1 MNDRD
6 DNHDLAFGPGSFLSA
21 VLKGVA
27 QKCQLAEPERAL
39 TACRSDAENEE
50 ALARSDVNAGQ
61 RLGSSGGAARHQDAE
76 LCRLEHDDEP
86 ISDDDSFGIPEDD
99 ADSYPIDWD
108 AASTPGNQR
117 STKSGEAQEEI
128 TADQEVMAELTARQL
143 KERFRT
149 MIHRRRIGQN
159 RGYRLKKLL
168 GSGGQG
174 IVYLTKRDGADGFGY
189 KAAVKVFSPESYPS
203 VRKYEAAMRR
213 IARVASQVAQAH
225 HPNLVDVLFFEQRY
239 GIRLMLM
246 ERVEGYDLRRLL
258 KPEIHLKLQER
269 ASHALWDRINTDV
282 VTAGDEQLRM
292 QPGFAVAIVRDCLAG
307 LFLLHGMQIV
317 HGDIKPSNIMLTQ
330 IGGRAKL
337 VDLGSAFDLRDSL
350 RQRFFTPAYAAPE
363 VLERRQWTPQSDLA
377 SLGYVLIELLSGRR
391 LFKSDKTSLASLD
404 KDQLDKDQLD
414 RDQLLENK
422 RALPDR
428 LEELLPQNV
437 QESKRLMGLCR
448 GLVQPK
454 PEDRF
459 ASAEEADL
467 HPRYGASAFLRELVI
482 GNLAT
487 VYDTWIRLWIE
498 ALR

>member
-1 MNDRD
+1 MTGRGDG
-6 DNHDLAFGPGSFLSA
+6 HDLAYGPGSFLSA
-21 VLKGVA
+21 VLKGAA
-27 QKCQLAEPERAL
+27 QKCERAE
-39 TACRSDAENEE
+39 SDLAPTPRHSHLEDEETLSKSEMYADQRQVSSAE
-50 ALARSDVNAGQ
+50 V
-61 RLGSSGGAARHQDAE
+61 ARHREAAVCVGQE
-76 LCRLEHDDEP
+76 YDDEP
-86 ISDDDSFGIPEDD
+86 ISDGDSFGIPDDD
-99 ADSYPIDWD
+99 AESYPIDWD
-108 AASTPGNQR
+108 HHAASTPSNRR
-117 STKSGEAQEEI
+117 STMTDEAQERTE
-128 TADQEVMAELTARQL
+128 ADQEEMAELAARQL

-149 MIHRRRIGQN
+149 MIRRRRIGQN
-159 RGYRLKKLL
+159 HGYRLKKLL

-213 IARVASQVAQAH
+213 IARVASLVAQAH

-258 KPEIHLKLQER
+258 RPEIHLKLQKR
-269 ASHALWDRINTDV
+269 ASNALWDRINTDV

-292 QPGFAVAIVRDCLAG
+292 QPGFAVTIVRDCLAG
-307 LFLLHGMQIV
+307 LDLLHRMHIV

-330 IGGRAKL
+330 IGGHAKL

-391 LFKSDKTSLASLD
+391 LFTSDKTSMTSLE
-404 KDQLDKDQLD
+404 KDQLDKDELV
-414 RDQLLENK
+414 LKK
-422 RALPDR
+422 RTLPDR

-448 GLVQPK
+448 KLVQPN
-454 PEDRF
+454 PADRF

-467 HPRYGASAFLRELVI
+467 HPRHGASAFLRELVI